1 MSTPAKT
8 IESIKLVKTYTD
20 PEMVAEII
28 VNGHVIASC
37 DSETWGPDAYEVLES
52 VAKGLSK
59 MSRVPVEEVEI
70 TKEPTVD
77 DSDIGDTL

>member
-59 MSRVPVEEVEI
+59 MSCVPVEEIIIEN
-70 TKEPTVD
+70 TVSID